1 MQNNN
6 SRVTTDFAQLVTDLN
21 SLFKELPRWAG
32 NEALNFYRDS
42 FQRQAYID
50 AGVKRW
56 QGRKNDKSN
65 KRTGRSLLTQS
76 GRLRRSLRLS
86 VVGNNISISTDVP
99 YAKGHNEGELIQK
112 TVAVRRHRRKV
123 ASRNT
128 LRTVQGKEGKKST
141 RVHFL
146 KNSSGI
152 TFVKSHTRKMNTQLP
167 QRQFID
173 IPNRPISNFLEKRI
187 ALHVQKAI
195 EKVMP
200 KG

>member
-21 SLFKELPRWAG
+21 SFFKELPRWAG

-50 AGVKRW
+50 QSVKRW
-56 QGRKNDKSN
+56 QNRKNDKST
-65 KRTGRSLLTQS
+65 KRTGRSVLTQS
-76 GRLRRSLRLS
+76 GRLRRSLRLR
-86 VVGNNISISTDVP
+86 VVGNQINISTDVP
-99 YAKGHNEGELIQK
+99 YAKAHNEGELLNK

-123 ASRNT
+123 ASHDT
-128 LRTVQGKEGKKST
+128 HRTIAGKEGKKSSRIRFAKDSQGFT
-141 RVHFL
+141 YIKEH
-146 KNSSGI
+146 S
-152 TFVKSHTRKMNTQLP
+152 RKMNTQLP
-167 QRQFID
+167 QRQFVD
-173 IPNRPISNFLEKRI
+173 IPNKPISAFLEKRI

-200 KG
+200 K